1 MAPADLTTGTG
12 TPARLETR
20 FTRKFGLD
28 TPIMGAPMDPASGSA
43 LAQAVSD
50 AGGLGMVGG
59 GYGDRVWLEEQLSG
73 VKQGTTG
80 TGFITW
86 SMAKQ
91 PELLTI
97 ALSRRPKALMLSFAD
112 PMPFAQ
118 EIHDAG
124 VPMICQTQRLEH
136 VKRAVEAGATV
147 VVAQGEE
154 AGGHGII
161 GRSTLGFVPAAADWL
176 AANSPETILLA
187 AGGIADGRGLAAAL
201 MLGADGVLVGTRFWA
216 TQEALIHP
224 GAKQRVLTA
233 TGDETVRTTVYDI
246 VRGKDWP
253 QPYNGRLMSNPFIE
267 TWHGREDALKDELP
281 ERVAAYEAA
290 SADGDF
296 DIANVTVGEAI
307 GIIRDIPP
315 AAEVVD
321 RMTKEALHLLGGGW
335 STL

>member
-1 MAPADLTTGTG
+1 M
-12 TPARLETR
+12 TPLPDPSASARIETR
-20 FTRKFGLD
+20 FTRRFGLS
-28 TPIMGAPMDPASGSA
+28 TPIMGAPMDPASGAA

-91 PELLTI
+91 PDLLTI
-97 ALSRRPKALMLSFAD
+97 ALSRKPRALMLSFAD
-112 PMPFAQ
+112 PLPFAQ

-124 VPMICQTQRLEH
+124 VPLICQTQRLEH

-147 VVAQGEE
+147 IVAQGEE

-176 AANSPETILLA
+176 AAHSPDTILLA

-201 MLGADGVLVGTRFWA
+201 MLGAEGVLIGTRLWA

-224 GAKQRVLTA
+224 KAKQKVLAA
-233 TGDETVRTTVYDI
+233 TGDETIRTTVYDI
-246 VRGKDWP
+246 VRQKDWP
-253 QPYNGRLMSNPFIE
+253 EDYNGRLMMNPFIE
-267 TWHGREDALKDELP
+267 AWHGREEALKAELP
-281 ERVAAYEAA
+281 ERIAAYEAA
-290 SADGDF
+290 NDDGDF

-315 AAEVVD
+315 AAEIVD
-321 RMTKEALHLLGGGW
+321 RMTEQALALLGGGW
-335 STL
+335 SRDR